1 MKLSLFSYVV
11 SLLCLLCLTSCNPDA
26 QNASVSDNA
35 SEIEKVYFE
44 DYDSP
49 KHKWGF
55 IDTDGQ
61 VIVKPK
67 YDDLKDYVSGRCA
80 ANLGGRWGYLGE
92 KGDMVID
99 AVYKQAYDFSEDGY
113 SVVQD
118 FNNIWLLIDKQGKI
132 ISDISY
138 SNISKIEHGYM
149 VVSNGGLKGI
159 LNVNGEEIVKPSFSA
174 ITLISDKFFIG
185 KQNTLS
191 AIFDNNGIK
200 VSQDYDKIYLPKSG
214 YLRARK
220 EGLYYFLDNETFQA
234 VNKEGYIKALDFN
247 GDYAVIQQASQFL
260 ILNQKLEVI
269 KLLDYKDVR
278 NAGEGYWK
286 YKRDKNWGLL
296 SPNGATVTPASY
308 EFLNRFSN
316 NRIAYSNNSRWGYL
330 NKSGESV
337 IGGNLALVWDFHD
350 GRARMI
356 GNRGVGFIDTSGV
369 MVIKDRFFEVR
380 EFYNGMSRF
389 QTF

>member
-11 SLLCLLCLTSCNPDA
+11 SLLFLLCLTSCSPDT
-26 QNASVSDNA
+26 QNARVSENA
-35 SEIEKVYFE
+35 SEIEKAYFE

-49 KHKWGF
+49 RHKWGF

-61 VIVKPK
+61 VLVEPI
-67 YDDLKDYVSGRCA
+67 YDELKDYVSGRCA
-80 ANLGGRWGYLGE
+80 ANLGGRWGYLDE

-99 AVYKQAYDFSEDGY
+99 AVYKQAYDFSKDGY
-113 SVVQD
+113 SLVQD
-118 FNNIWLLIDKQGKI
+118 FDNIWFLIEKQGEV
-132 ISDISY
+132 ISEIPY
-138 SNISKIEHGYM
+138 SNISKIEYGYL
-149 VVSNGGLKGI
+149 VVSNGGLKTI
-159 LNVNGEEIVKPSFSA
+159 LNVKGEEIVKPSFSSVS
-174 ITLISDKFFIG
+174 LISDKYFIG
-185 KQNTLS
+185 KQNSLS
-191 AIFDNNGIK
+191 AVFDYSGSKI
-200 VSQDYDKIYLPKSG
+200 SEDYDKIYLPKSG
-214 YLRARK
+214 YLRTRK
-220 EGLYYFLDNETFQA
+220 DGLYYFLDNDTFQA
-234 VNKEGYIKALDFN
+234 VNEGGYNMALNFN
-247 GDYAVIQQASQFL
+247 GDNTVIKQASQFL
-260 ILNQKLEVI
+260 ILNQKLEII
-269 KLLDYKDVR
+269 KSLDFKDVR
-278 NAGEGYWK
+278 NAGEGFWK

-296 SPNGATVTPASY
+296 SPSGAIITPDSY

-337 IGGNLALVWDFHD
+337 IGGNLALAWDFHD